1 MTTNSQTV
9 STPSLT
15 ARIEE
20 RILAPLRRNPF
31 ATRTWFLVTLAV
43 VLLFHGSLLALLL
56 FRDTGAPT
64 QVATKET
71 PVEVVIEPPK
81 PEPKPP
87 EAKTPEPPKPQAK
100 PEIEKPAS
108 SAPRAPNEE
117 KVDTASLQKET
128 HAPKAPTPPKDGKP
142 DTSEEA
148 SSPSDDVADPEKTKD
163 KAAAKPDVLQ
173 KDAEALAKA
182 VPEPPKRPENIAKL
196 TPRAKTRRPK
206 TALERLAGASSLP
219 DYSFSRPTKKSPVSG
234 GTEDSRY
241 LAIVYGMIM
250 AHRSRIDVPGNGGS
264 VTIAFNV
271 DGGGNLIGMGVE
283 HTSGYP
289 EIDAA
294 AAAAIQGASPF
305 PPPPAGAPHGL
316 IATID
321 FGQEA
326 PVYTMGSRGR

>member
-1 MTTNSQTV
+1 MTTTTQTV
-9 STPSLT
+9 SAPSLT

-20 RILAPLRRNPF
+20 RILAPLRRNRF
-31 ATRTWFLVTLAV
+31 ATRTWFLVSLAV
-43 VLLFHGSLLALLL
+43 VLLLHGSLLALLL
-56 FRDTGAPT
+56 FRDTGAPA
-64 QVATKET
+64 QVESQET
-71 PVEVVIEPPK
+71 PIEVVIEPPK
-81 PEPKPP
+81 PKPP
-87 EAKTPEPPKPQAK
+87 EVKKPEPPKPQAK

-108 SAPRAPNEE
+108 SAPRAPSEE
-117 KVDTASLQKET
+117 KVDTASLAKET

-142 DTSEEA
+142 DASDEA
-148 SSPSDDVADPEKTKD
+148 SSPSDDVAEPAKSEE
-163 KAAAKPDVLQ
+163 KAAARPDVL
-173 KDAEALAKA
+173 KEDAEALAKA
-182 VPEPPKRPENIAKL
+182 VPEPPKRPENLAKL

-219 DYSFSRPTKKSPVSG
+219 DYSFARSTKKSPVSG

-250 AHRSRIDVPGNGGS
+250 AHRSRIDVPGDGGS

-271 DGGGNLIGMGVE
+271 DGGGNLVGMDVE
-283 HTSGYP
+283 NTSGYP

-294 AAAAIQGASPF
+294 ATAAIQRASPF

-321 FGQEA
+321 FGHAA